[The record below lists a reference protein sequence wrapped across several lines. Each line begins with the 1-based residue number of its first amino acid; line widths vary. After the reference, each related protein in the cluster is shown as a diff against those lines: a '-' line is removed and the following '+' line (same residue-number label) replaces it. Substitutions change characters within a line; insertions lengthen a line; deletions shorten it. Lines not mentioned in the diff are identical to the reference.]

1 MRKIWITVLCMLTVC
16 MLFACAEEEI
26 SRTESS
32 AVSQKTPLEL
42 SAIPDFSALSLPEES
57 LLSSLPESSAFS
69 EVISIIT
76 SAESSMDASSEE
88 SEESEE
94 RSDEVPPE
102 SSDEESVP
110 DESSENTFSE
120 EESVPPP
127 RSDPHMVNGF
137 IVVNGRGMEPFGGS
151 SSGGAATAEVFNEFK
166 RRVGDGVQVYAM
178 PIPLASAFYAPE
190 GYESSITSA
199 VNCFGGLRDALV
211 DVQYV
216 DLLEALGGHTAE
228 EIYARTDHH
237 WHALGAYYASEAL
250 CAKAGVPFATLDGFT
265 KQSFEGFLGSVYNTW
280 GVSELRNYP
289 ETFIWYE
296 PKQEYT
302 AHYYSHHYN
311 FSFSGSLFSTSKSY
325 VKFIYGD
332 SYAVRV
338 ETGVQ
343 NGRKML
349 VIKDSFGNA
358 LAPFLIAGFEEVY
371 VVDFRD
377 FQCNVLEFIEENQ
390 ITDVTFALSAF
401 SVAGSKR
408 NNITRLMNQ

>member
-1 MRKIWITVLCMLTVC
+1 MRKIWITLLCMLTVC
-16 MLFACAEEEI
+16 MLFACAEGEI
-26 SRTESS
+26 SRTEESS
-32 AVSQKTPLEL
+32 DVSQKTPSEL
-42 SAIPDFSALSLPEES
+42 SALSLPEES

-76 SAESSMDASSEE
+76 SAESSIDASSEE

-94 RSDEVPPE
+94 NSDELPPE

-110 DESSENTFSE
+110 DESSENTSSE

-137 IVVNGRGMEPFGGS
+137 IVANGRGMEPFGGS

-199 VNCFGGLRDALV
+199 VKCFGGLRDALV

-216 DLLEALGGHTAE
+216 DLLEALGGHTTE

-237 WHALGAYYASEAL
+237 WHALGAYYASKAL
-250 CAKAGVPFATLDGFT
+250 CAKAGVPFATLDNFT
-265 KQSFEGFLGSVYNTW
+265 KQSFEGFLGSVYSTW
-280 GVSELRNYP
+280 GVSELGKYP
-289 ETFIWYE
+289 ETFVWYE

-311 FSFSGSLFSTSKSY
+311 FSFSGPLFSTSKSY
-325 VKFIYGD
+325 LKFIYGD

-343 NGRKML
+343 NGRKLL

-377 FQCNVLEFIEENQ
+377 FQCNVLDFIEENQ